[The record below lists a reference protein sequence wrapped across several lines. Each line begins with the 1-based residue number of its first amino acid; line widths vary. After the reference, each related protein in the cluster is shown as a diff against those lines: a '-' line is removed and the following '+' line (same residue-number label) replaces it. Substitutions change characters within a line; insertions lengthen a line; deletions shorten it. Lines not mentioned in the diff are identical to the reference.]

1 MYYNLKVDFETISG
15 LVKASL
21 MDDYRSIEA
30 DVIALKQRKETLENY
45 ELSDLEYNKELLK
58 SLEVVINYYTT
69 ADERPVYYRE
79 AELPRLNDQNWG

>member
-69 ADERPVYYRE
+69 ADERPDYYRE
-79 AELPRLNDQNWG
+79 AELPRLDDQNWG